1 MARIL
6 RNLGATLAL
15 AVLLLAVVAFGF
27 HGTIL
32 TGDAYASAALGFLR
46 LLAIAMWIGQLFA
59 FNFLIQPGSPIG
71 AYDGISSRILADG
84 LGWSR
89 YAALFVIAIGL
100 LLAIISGNLGETLLL
115 RGAARVSGFGL
126 WLAILMAANLWL
138 FIWPLQKRALGLIAA
153 DSDIRAN
160 AAIVATLFSRINLL
174 LALPMLYCLAT
185 APLTATLQ

>member
-6 RNLGATLAL
+6 RSLGITLVL
-15 AVLLLAVVAFGF
+15 AIVLLAVVAFGF
-27 HGTIL
+27 HGPIL
-32 TGDAYASAALGFLR
+32 TGAPYAAAALGFLR

-59 FNFLIQPGSPIG
+59 FNFLVQPHSPMG
-71 AYDGISSRILADG
+71 VYEGISASMLADG

-100 LLAIISGNLGETLLL
+100 LLAVIAGTLGDTLLL
-115 RGAARVSGFGL
+115 RGSARVGGFGL

-138 FIWPLQKRALGLIAA
+138 FIWPLQKRALGLVAA

-160 AAIVATLFSRINLL
+160 AAIMATLFSRINLL

-185 APLTATLQ
+185 APLAGLQ